1 MPHRIGKN
9 EDIGLALIRL
19 MVADL
24 AAARAD
30 LNDAGSPS
38 MGVHRARQRLKRVRS
53 ILRALR
59 PTLGV
64 QVSNL
69 SGQLRDVG
77 RFLAEARDTI
87 AAAES
92 ARSLMAVADTEGAG
106 LERVVAMLDR
116 EAESRHF
123 RAASFCEVVG
133 LLAVAERQIAD
144 FDQVVDG
151 DRLLRRA
158 IDRAYRRGR
167 TAMRRATFSL
177 STPDLHEWRKA
188 VKDLWHL
195 IRLARK
201 RLPSPMAKRV
211 SRLKRLG
218 ETLSLDHDHA
228 MLAERL
234 ALSPEGDPA
243 LMQQL
248 SLIARQRVVL
258 ESEAFALGA
267 KLYRQKPRRL
277 RRQLRL
283 S

>member
-30 LNDAGSPS
+30 LNDAGPPS
-38 MGVHRARQRLKRVRS
+38 IGVHRARQRLKRVRS

-64 QVSNL
+64 HASDVA
-69 SGQLRDVG
+69 GQLRDAG
-77 RFLAEARDTI
+77 RLLAEARDTV

-116 EAESRHF
+116 EAESR
-123 RAASFCEVVG
+123 AASFGEVVG
-133 LLAVAERQIAD
+133 LLAVAEREIAD
-144 FDQVVDG
+144 IDEVVDG
-151 DRLLRRA
+151 DSLVRRA

-188 VKDLWHL
+188 AKDLSHL

-201 RLPSPMAKRV
+201 RLPAPIAERASQ
-211 SRLKRLG
+211 LERLG
-218 ETLSLDHDHA
+218 ETLGLDHDHA

-248 SLIARQRVVL
+248 SLIAEHRVVL

-267 KLYRQKPRRL
+267 KLYRQKPKKFRC
-277 RRQLRL
+277 QLRL